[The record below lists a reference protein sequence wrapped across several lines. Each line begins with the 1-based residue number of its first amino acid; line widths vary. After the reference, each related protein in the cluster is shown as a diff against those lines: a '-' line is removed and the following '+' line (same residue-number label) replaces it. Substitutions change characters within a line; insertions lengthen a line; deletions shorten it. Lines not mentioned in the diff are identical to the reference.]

1 LDEYS
6 RQFNNNDS
14 ICNGFARRYLLSNLL
29 ILGIPLAIVLITYIS
44 KTFLR
49 LITAFEKPQSEAEQM
64 LSSAINMFILSYV
77 NVGIVLFLVNFNLG
91 SKSSILAKYK
101 IPIFQ
106 GQFTTFSVQWYR
118 TVGSTLCFTMLVY
131 IGSTH
136 ASNAAYAMYEKTLM
150 CWDRLCTRDKR
161 KTRQMI

>member
-1 LDEYS
+1 M
-6 RQFNNNDS
+6 
-14 ICNGFARRYLLSNLL
+14 LSNLL

-91 SKSSILAKYK
+91 SKS
-101 IPIFQ
+101 Q
-106 GQFTTFSVQWYR
+106 
-118 TVGSTLCFTMLVY
+118 
-131 IGSTH
+131 
-136 ASNAAYAMYEKTLM
+136 
-150 CWDRLCTRDKR
+150 
-161 KTRQMI
+161 